1 MGSDSLWCLATGQEE
16 QEETETLK
24 VPSEYEENLLYF
36 SGDRAVEQAAQK
48 CCGISFCGETQKPPY
63 AIMYNVL

>member
-24 VPSEYEENLLYF
+24 VPSEYEENLYF

-48 CCGISFCGETQKPPY
+48 CCGISFCGDTQKPPY